1 MNDKK
6 TKVIILDNNPLSIA
20 CYFDEFPEMEKKF
33 NKKCRG
39 EKQWIKKN
47 LRKYL
52 EGCIKI

>member
-39 EKQWIKKN
+39 EKQ
-47 LRKYL
+47 
-52 EGCIKI
+52 